1 MMKWIKLSGKC
12 LLAAFLLLF
21 ALLCLFEIVFV
32 AGIWYK
38 STFEGID

>member
-1 MMKWIKLSGKC
+1 VVKWLKVSGKC

-38 STFEGID
+38 STFEGFD